1 MTIAE
6 RISTAVTPSPVP
18 SAFPTTLDTSKVNP
32 GPGGAI
38 AFTFLAVALVLLL
51 VSMNRHIKRVN
62 FDEESTRRD
71 G

>member
-1 MTIAE
+1 
-6 RISTAVTPSPVP
+6 
-18 SAFPTTLDTSKVNP
+18 LDTSKVNP